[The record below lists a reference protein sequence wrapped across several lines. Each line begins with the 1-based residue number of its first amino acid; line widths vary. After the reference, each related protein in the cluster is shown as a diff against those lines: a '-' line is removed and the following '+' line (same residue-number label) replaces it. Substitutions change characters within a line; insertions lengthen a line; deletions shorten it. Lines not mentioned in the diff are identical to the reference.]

1 MESQDREPAG
11 DSPEIE
17 LEPLSLRQL
26 KQVRFAVG
34 FGGLSVAMLV
44 HLILLPHILTAGA
57 MLCFAAAAVVSVRAM
72 GRSPK
77 LTGKPRPREHMRP
90 LFAHFRRIV
99 LILVLFGGGIL
110 LFVLRGYLHG

>member
-1 MESQDREPAG
+1 MESRDREPTG
-11 DSPEIE
+11 NSPEIE

-26 KQVRFAVG
+26 QQFGFAVG
-34 FGGLSVAMLV
+34 FGGMSVFMLV
-44 HLILLPHILTAGA
+44 HLMLLPHILTVGA
-57 MLCFAAAAVVSVRAM
+57 MLCFAAAAVVSVRTM

-90 LFAHFRRIV
+90 LFAHFRRLV
-99 LILVLFGGGIL
+99 LILVLFVGGIG

>member
-1 MESQDREPAG
+1 MESQDREPTG

-26 KQVRFAVG
+26 QQFRFAVG
-34 FGGLSVAMLV
+34 FGGMSVFMLV

-57 MLCFAAAAVVSVRAM
+57 MLCFAAAAVVSVRTM

-90 LFAHFRRIV
+90 LFAHFRRLV
-99 LILVLFGGGIL
+99 LILVLFVGGIL